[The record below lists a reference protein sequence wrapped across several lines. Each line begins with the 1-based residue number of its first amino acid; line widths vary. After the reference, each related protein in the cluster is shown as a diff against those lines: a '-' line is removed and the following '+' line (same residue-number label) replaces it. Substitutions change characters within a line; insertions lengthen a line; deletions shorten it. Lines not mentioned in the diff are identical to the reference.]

1 MARIHQRPELP
12 MHLTDITGDQTV
24 ADAAR
29 LLSLDPAIA
38 VGRDQLF
45 DAMAR
50 EEWIFRGR
58 DHRWI
63 AYAESVTLGYL
74 ALHDGGEYQTPAG
87 QTKERPKQI
96 YLTPNGVAEMHYR
109 LGGSQ
114 QLALT

>member
-1 MARIHQRPELP
+1 MARIHERPELP
-12 MHLTDITGDQTV
+12 MHLVDITGDHTV
-24 ADAAR
+24 AEAAR
-29 LLSLDPAIA
+29 LLSLDPSISI
-38 VGRDQLF
+38 GRDQLF
-45 DAMAR
+45 DAM
-50 EEWIFRGR
+50 EDEDWIFRGR

-63 AYAESVTLGYL
+63 AYAEAVTLGYL
-74 ALHDGGEYQTPAG
+74 ALHDGGEYQTPTG